1 MPSAERIILDVVIID
16 KIKQMRVDDRE
27 EDISYRVIEMI
38 FLIAKYWI
46 QNICICDTL
55 YWLEFWNY

>member
-1 MPSAERIILDVVIID
+1 MPSAERINLDVVIID

-46 QNICICDTL
+46 QNICICGTL
-55 YWLEFWNY
+55 YWLEF